1 MKNKALIGGLLM
13 FALTGVLWLVSL
25 HSPGAISPNVL
36 KDLRWS
42 AIALL
47 VVYGM
52 AKRNVTTWILI
63 CMVAGACLGL
73 DWPNVAVKMRVISMI
88 FLRMV
93 KTIIAPLLFATL
105 VTGIAE
111 HADLKKI
118 GRMGLKAIIYFELVT
133 SLALLIGLVA
143 IHVSKAGVGI
153 HLPPAVAVE
162 PVAKVTAA
170 DTILH
175 VFPENIAKSVADGQV
190 LQVVVF
196 SLLFGVGLA
205 MVPEEKR
212 KPMLSFCQS
221 LTAVMFKFTN
231 IVMLIAPLGVGA
243 AIASAI
249 GSSGLGVITNLAKML
264 ATMYVALTIFI
275 LGVLFPIALLFK
287 VPIRRFAKAVAEPFT
302 IAFATTSSEAA
313 LPRAMERMEGLGV
326 SREVVAFVLPTGYSF
341 NLDGSTLYLSLATI
355 FVAQAGGIRLGVG
368 QQIVILLTLMLT
380 SKGVAGVA
388 RASLVILFATVTSFG
403 LPVEPVFILL
413 GIDELMDMGRTAT
426 NVLGNCLA
434 TVVVAKLENEFHLQP
449 EGKAEAVEIATPAAT
464 AA

>member
-1 MKNKALIGGLLM
+1 
-13 FALTGVLWLVSL
+13 
-25 HSPGAISPNVL
+25 
-36 KDLRWS
+36 
-42 AIALL
+42 
-47 VVYGM
+47 
-52 AKRNVTTWILI
+52 
-63 CMVAGACLGL
+63 
-73 DWPNVAVKMRVISMI
+73 
-88 FLRMV
+88 
-93 KTIIAPLLFATL
+93 
-105 VTGIAE
+105 
-111 HADLKKI
+111 
-118 GRMGLKAIIYFELVT
+118 
-133 SLALLIGLVA
+133 
-143 IHVSKAGVGI
+143 
-153 HLPPAVAVE
+153 
-162 PVAKVTAA
+162 
-170 DTILH
+170 
-175 VFPENIAKSVADGQV
+175 
-190 LQVVVF
+190 
-196 SLLFGVGLA
+196 
-205 MVPEEKR
+205 
-212 KPMLSFCQS
+212 
-221 LTAVMFKFTN
+221 VMFKFTN

>member
-1 MKNKALIGGLLM
+1 
-13 FALTGVLWLVSL
+13 
-25 HSPGAISPNVL
+25 
-36 KDLRWS
+36 
-42 AIALL
+42 
-47 VVYGM
+47 
-52 AKRNVTTWILI
+52 
-63 CMVAGACLGL
+63 MVAGACLGL

-105 VTGIAE
+105 VTGITE

-153 HLPPAVAVE
+153 HLPTAQAVE
-162 PVAKVTAA
+162 PVAKVTAT

-205 MVPEEKR
+205 MVPEVKR
-212 KPMLSFCQS
+212 KLMLSFCQS

-264 ATMYVALTIFI
+264 VTMYVALTIFI
-275 LGVLFPIALLFK
+275 VGVLFPIALLFK

-355 FVAQAGGIRLGVG
+355 FVAQASGISLSVG
-368 QQIVILLTLMLT
+368 QQIVILLT
-380 SKGVAGVA
+380 
-388 RASLVILFATVTSFG
+388 
-403 LPVEPVFILL
+403 
-413 GIDELMDMGRTAT
+413 
-426 NVLGNCLA
+426 
-434 TVVVAKLENEFHLQP
+434 
-449 EGKAEAVEIATPAAT
+449 
-464 AA
+464 